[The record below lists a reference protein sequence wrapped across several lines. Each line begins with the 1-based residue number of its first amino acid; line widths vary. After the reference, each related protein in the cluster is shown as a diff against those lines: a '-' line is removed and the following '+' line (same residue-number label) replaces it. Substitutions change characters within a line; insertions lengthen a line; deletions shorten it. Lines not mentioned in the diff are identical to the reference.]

1 LIAVPLGLILGA
13 VDVTFGA
20 LFLAVAYG
28 WGVLLNVA
36 VIALEELTYRR
47 YQRLSDLLLLLFWS
61 VVEGVG
67 YRQLTVFWR
76 LLGLWRYARGS
87 KDWGVMSRK
96 GLGTPARV

>member
-1 LIAVPLGLILGA
+1 MVAVPLGLMLGA

-47 YQRLSDLLLLLFWS
+47 YQRWQDLLLLLFWS
-61 VVEGVG
+61 LVEGIG

-76 LLGLWRYARGS
+76 LRGLWRYARGR